1 MKFAS
6 GFGIETEVK
15 LIFPAEF
22 EAGFGEGI
30 VSVLGT
36 GVTFCEVGS
45 VSGEFVGDDPVFD
58 ILFVGQA

>member
-36 GVTFCEVGS
+36 GVTFCEVRS

-58 ILFVGQA
+58 ILFVGES

>member
-30 VSVLGT
+30 VTVLGT
-36 GVTFCEVGS
+36 WVTFCEVGG
-45 VSGEFVGDDPVFD
+45 VSGEFVGDDAVFNV
-58 ILFVGQA
+58 LFVGQA